1 MWWKIILILLAL
13 FIIVTLIRAIF
24 YKPKKIEGVKIE
36 DANIDENKVAE
47 HLSKAIQCKTISRS
61 DPDEI
66 EWSSMRRIRS

>member
-47 HLSKAIQCKTISRS
+47 HFKSDSMQNHFSK
-61 DPDEI
+61 
-66 EWSSMRRIRS
+66 